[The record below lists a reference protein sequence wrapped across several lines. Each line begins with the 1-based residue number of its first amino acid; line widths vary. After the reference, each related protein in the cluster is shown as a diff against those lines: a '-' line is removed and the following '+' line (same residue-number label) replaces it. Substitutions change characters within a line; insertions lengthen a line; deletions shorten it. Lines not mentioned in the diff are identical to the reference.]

1 MSADGHNDKV
11 LNSEAAAKSRFIIL
25 NVVRLSGAILIAL
38 GLGIIANGFMDL
50 PVEAG
55 YTAFAIGVFEFV
67 VLPILLS
74 RKWKSPTKE

>member
-1 MSADGHNDKV
+1 MSADDHNDKV
-11 LNSEAAAKSRFIIL
+11 LDSETAAKSRFIIL

-55 YTAFAIGVFEFV
+55 YAAFAVGVFEFV
-67 VLPILLS
+67 VLPIILS
-74 RKWKSPTKE
+74 RKWKSPAQE